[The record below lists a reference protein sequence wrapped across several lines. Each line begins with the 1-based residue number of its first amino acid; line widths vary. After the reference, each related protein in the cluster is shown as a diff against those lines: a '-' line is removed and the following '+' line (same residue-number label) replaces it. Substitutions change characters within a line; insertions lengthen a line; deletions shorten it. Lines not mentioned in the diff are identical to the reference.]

1 MNHRPKTSQI
11 NNTSGNLNKEVER
24 LFQIM
29 VEAHELSK
37 ECFRKEDFQMFIK
50 ANEAFYKACN
60 LIQRSKNGATS

>member
-1 MNHRPKTSQI
+1 MNDNPLIERIGNS
-11 NNTSGNLNKEVER
+11 SGNLNKEVER

-37 ECFRKEDFQMFIK
+37 ECFKKEDFRMFIK

-60 LIQRSKNGATS
+60 LI